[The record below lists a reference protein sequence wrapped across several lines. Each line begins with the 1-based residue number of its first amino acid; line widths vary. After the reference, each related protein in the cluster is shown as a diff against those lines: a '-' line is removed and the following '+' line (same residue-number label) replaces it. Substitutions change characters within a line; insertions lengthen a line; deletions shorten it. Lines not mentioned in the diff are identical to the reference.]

1 MDPSDKNSISKGY
14 FHMDLCVLSASSSGF
29 GYLRKRAR
37 YCNVS
42 RIIAS
47 TQKSWLLLM
56 PNVSKVFSVSW
67 LLL

>member
-1 MDPSDKNSISKGY
+1 MAVSVGVFFYEFKKFVSFQSQ
-14 FHMDLCVLSASSSGF
+14 H
-29 GYLRKRAR
+29 LRNRAR

-42 RIIAS
+42 KIIVS

-56 PNVSKVFSVSW
+56 PNVSRVFSVSW